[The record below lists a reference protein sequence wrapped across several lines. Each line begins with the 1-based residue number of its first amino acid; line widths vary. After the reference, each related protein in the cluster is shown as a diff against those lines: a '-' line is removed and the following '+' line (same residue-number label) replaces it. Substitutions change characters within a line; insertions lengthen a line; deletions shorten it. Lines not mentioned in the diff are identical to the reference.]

1 MTKKVLYLYLGTNG
15 TILSPVHLEDT
26 YYSRRL
32 RITASEDKHLTK
44 DGVHFYE
51 TTVIPEDELDLWS
64 EV

>member
-1 MTKKVLYLYLGTNG
+1 MTKEILYLYLGTNG
-15 TILSPVHLEDT
+15 SILSPVHLEDT

-32 RITASEDKHLTK
+32 RITANEGKRLTK

-51 TTVIPEDELDLWS
+51 TTVIPEDELELWS